1 MKEWLKEFI
10 VMYQDWIL
18 TLRDCNKPYLDK
30 FIEDHIRN
38 NPFPNS
44 HPLEV
49 TDETEWFRKSIA
61 EEMTRKE
68 LEDRLVEQHEIIIE
82 LKQALARHSEIKDVD
97 DDEIK
102 EEAELH
108 RLLNLDWKG
117 ENYGCIL
124 LAEHLHKWM
133 MKQKFG
139 NEGLLHAAV
148 CCDFV
153 GYVRFQKALS
163 EQIETYLKANK
174 Y

>member
-18 TLRDCNKPYLDK
+18 TPRDCNKPYLDK

-82 LKQALARHSEIKDVD
+82 LKQALEDTAR
-97 DDEIK
+97 
-102 EEAELH
+102 
-108 RLLNLDWKG
+108 
-117 ENYGCIL
+117 
-124 LAEHLHKWM
+124 
-133 MKQKFG
+133 
-139 NEGLLHAAV
+139 
-148 CCDFV
+148 
-153 GYVRFQKALS
+153 
-163 EQIETYLKANK
+163 
-174 Y
+174 